1 MYAMFEW
8 LGKSCTCD
16 YCDCLGCDCSNNI
29 FMSSNVSSYH
39 KTFNLE
45 VL

>member
-16 YCDCLGCDCSNNI
+16 YCDCLGCDCSNNT
-29 FMSSNVSSYH
+29 FTSSKVSS
-39 KTFNLE
+39 
-45 VL
+45 